1 MPSEV
6 SQGFLMMISAQ
17 NPTPISLKHRQN
29 PSARL
34 FHDLIRASR
43 GSCSMG
49 VPGVEYACN
58 TVARELSYFVRVG
71 GHPAKI
77 GGELWCL
84 LVN

>member
-1 MPSEV
+1 
-6 SQGFLMMISAQ
+6 MMISAQ